1 MNKTINKI
9 ASFILALVIMMG
21 NYSSALAATD
31 SGHDASTTGSDLHST
46 AFQPT
51 AFYELLAPGDSAGW
65 GTETSGPTEKVTATL
80 NSWVCEAG
88 GYLATTHYARLKYKV
103 PEKAG
108 MVLTTFYMKVVV
120 FLPRKFYSQQDAGFR
135 LMNTDNHTTLLNGSP
150 VGANDKNESRTSVY
164 INSNH
169 TMQVIVDHEL
179 NSKKI
184 LYTSQGRLPV
194 GEHTIELFGSLD
206 EVAPWY
212 LRVDGV
218 VVASGTEML
227 STDDTTPNER
237 VATRFVVGIDGAADQ
252 DANLMRVRIKSF
264 EIANYDIAGV
274 TINPALAQTLSQPGS
289 E

>member
-9 ASFILALVIMMG
+9 ASFILALVTILG
-21 NYSSALAATD
+21 NYSSALAATG
-31 SGHDASTTGSDLHST
+31 SGYDASPTGSDVHSA
-46 AFQPT
+46 AFQPS
-51 AFYELLAPGDSAGW
+51 AFYKRLAPGDSVGW
-65 GTETSGPTEKVTATL
+65 GTETSGSMEKVTATV
-80 NSWVCEAG
+80 NAWVCEAG
-88 GYLATTHYARLKYKV
+88 GYAASSHYARLKYKV

-108 MVLTTFYMKVVV
+108 MILTTFYMKLVVV
-120 FLPRKFYSQQDAGFR
+120 IPKNFYGQQNAGFR
-135 LMNTDNHTTLLNGSP
+135 LMNTDNHTTMLDGVP

-169 TMQVIVDHEL
+169 TLQVIVDHEL
-179 NSKKI
+179 MSKKI
-184 LYTSQGRLPV
+184 LYASQARLPI
-194 GEHTIELFGSLD
+194 GEHTIELFGSLN

-237 VATRFVVGIDGAADQ
+237 VATRFVVGIDGAANQ
-252 DANLMRVRIKSF
+252 DANLMRLRIKSF
-264 EIANYDIAGV
+264 EIANYDMAGV
-274 TINPALAQTLSQPGS
+274 TTTPAQAQTLSGPDS